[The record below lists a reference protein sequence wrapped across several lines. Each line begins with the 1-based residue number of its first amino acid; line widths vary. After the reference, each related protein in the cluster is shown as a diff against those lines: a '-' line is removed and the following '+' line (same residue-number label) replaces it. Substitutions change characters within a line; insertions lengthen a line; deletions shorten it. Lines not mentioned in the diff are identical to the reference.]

1 MKPGCLRCLVGVG
14 SGLDRVHGLMLSEP
28 EVAWRAFWRTP
39 ASGSRRSTPDCGRRR
54 SPPRSLDTQV
64 WITLTG
70 TIGLEAASSPR
81 RPRYAE
87 AMLLDSRVGRLSIPG
102 WLPTMLAGSRGA
114 SLLRWQVP
122 AIVERLEV
130 GDGKLTI
137 RAR

>member
-1 MKPGCLRCLVGVG
+1 
-14 SGLDRVHGLMLSEP
+14 
-28 EVAWRAFWRTP
+28 
-39 ASGSRRSTPDCGRRR
+39 
-54 SPPRSLDTQV
+54 
-64 WITLTG
+64 
-70 TIGLEAASSPR
+70 
-81 RPRYAE
+81 
-87 AMLLDSRVGRLSIPG
+87 MLLDSGVGRLSIPG

>member
-1 MKPGCLRCLVGVG
+1 
-14 SGLDRVHGLMLSEP
+14 
-28 EVAWRAFWRTP
+28 
-39 ASGSRRSTPDCGRRR
+39 
-54 SPPRSLDTQV
+54 
-64 WITLTG
+64 
-70 TIGLEAASSPR
+70 
-81 RPRYAE
+81 
-87 AMLLDSRVGRLSIPG
+87 MLLDSRVGRLSISG